1 MTEILLNETDLI
13 GQGSNRLVYALP
25 DDPSRCVKVLKP
37 GKKRSK
43 HQQREI
49 RFFEQLEKNRVPTD
63 RISRYLGTIDTNM
76 GTGYVYDAIRNAD
89 GRIADKLKT
98 MALNDRDRVPEYLQV
113 IETIED
119 YLFDN
124 LIPFYEINASN
135 IVCRINAS
143 GALEP
148 FIVDGLG
155 EKVAIPIT
163 NYSRSLRRLTIQR
176 RWLRQI
182 EHMKVRYD
190 WMKDYRVR
198 HCARR

>member
-1 MTEILLNETDLI
+1 MTEILLSESDLI
-13 GQGSNRLVYALP
+13 GQGSNRLVYAIP
-25 DDPSRCVKVLKP
+25 DDPSRCVKVLKR
-37 GKKRSK
+37 GKKRHK

-63 RISRYLGTIDTNM
+63 HISRYLGTADTNL

-98 MALNDRDRVPEYLQV
+98 MALNNRDRVPEYLQV
-113 IETIED
+113 VQTIED

-124 LIPFYEINASN
+124 LISFYEINASN
-135 IVCRINAS
+135 IVCRIDDR

-148 FIVDGLG
+148 YIIDGLG
-155 EKVAIPIT
+155 EKVAIPIA
-163 NYSRSLRRLTIQR
+163 NYSRSLRRLTIRR

-182 EHMKVRYD
+182 EHMKSRYD

-198 HCARR
+198 H